1 MSMFTPYENLN
12 PNYSPNNINIPSPS
26 PRRKLYQYLPIEERN
41 IVGKFVGCSFNYGDT
56 LSLVF
61 DINPK
66 IKVEED
72 AIIYPIVNEEEE
84 TEEAPTSST
93 EGHYGQRAYNTVNMK
108 CWVCKTLDQTVYEW
122 EEEKDFTYP
131 CDGTKEIVVKLYG
144 DSIENKSF
152 EVTIS
157 NFRMEEVVTFS
168 TDKEPRV
175 TSGINN
181 IKIFIDEETS
191 KLLLK
196 GLYYTTVKM
205 VDEANTKIIYEYTL
219 IVK

>member
-12 PNYSPNNINIPSPS
+12 PNYSPNNINIPTPS
-26 PRRKLYQYLPIEERN
+26 PRKKLYQFLPIEERN

-66 IKVEED
+66 IKVEAD
-72 AIIYPIVNEEEE
+72 AIVYEE
-84 TEEAPTSST
+84 TGQEPTSST
-93 EGHYGQRAYNTVNMK
+93 EGHYGQRAYNTVDLK
-108 CWVCKTLDQTVYEW
+108 VWVCKTLDQTVYEW

-131 CDGTKEIVVKLYG
+131 CDGEQEIVVKLYG
-144 DSIENKSF
+144 DSIENREF

-157 NFRMEEVVTFS
+157 NFRVEEVLKF
-168 TDKEPRV
+168 DKDSESPIQK
-175 TSGINN
+175 GIDN

-191 KLLLK
+191 KKLLK

-205 VDEANTKIIYEYTL
+205 VDEGSTKIIYEYTL

>member
-12 PNYSPNNINIPSPS
+12 PNYSPNNINIPAPS
-26 PRRKLYQYLPIEERN
+26 PRKKLYQFLPIEERN

-66 IKVEED
+66 IKVEAD
-72 AIIYPIVNEEEE
+72 AIVYEE
-84 TEEAPTSST
+84 TGQDPTSST
-93 EGHYGQRAYNTVNMK
+93 EGRYGQRAYNTVDLK
-108 CWVCKTLDQTVYEW
+108 VWVCKTLDQTVYEW

-131 CDGTKEIVVKLYG
+131 CDGEKEIVVKLYG
-144 DSIENKSF
+144 DSIENREF

-157 NFRMEEVVTFS
+157 NFRVEEVLRFDKDSETPIQKG
-168 TDKEPRV
+168 TD
-175 TSGINN
+175 N

-191 KLLLK
+191 KKLLK

-205 VDEANTKIIYEYTL
+205 VDEGSTKIIYEYTL

>member
-12 PNYSPNNINIPSPS
+12 PDYSPNNINIPTPS
-26 PRRKLYQYLPIEERN
+26 PRRKLYQFLPIEERN

-66 IKVEED
+66 IKVEAD
-72 AIIYPIVNEEEE
+72 AIVYEITGQE
-84 TEEAPTSST
+84 PTSST
-93 EGHYGQRAYNTVNMK
+93 EGHYGQRAYNTVDLK
-108 CWVCKTLDQTVYEW
+108 VWICKTLDQTVYEW

-131 CDGTKEIVVKLYG
+131 CYGEQEVVVKLYG
-144 DSIENKSF
+144 DSVENNNF

-157 NFRMEEVVTFS
+157 NFRMEEVITFS

-181 IKIFIDEETS
+181 IKIFIDEEIS

-196 GLYYTTVKM
+196 GVYYTTVKM
-205 VDEANTKIIYEYTL
+205 IDEGRTKIIYEYTL

>member
-12 PNYSPNNINIPSPS
+12 PNYSPNNINIPTPS
-26 PRRKLYQYLPIEERN
+26 PRKKLYQFLPIEERN

-72 AIIYPIVNEEEE
+72 AIVYEE
-84 TEEAPTSST
+84 TGQEPTSST
-93 EGHYGQRAYNTVNMK
+93 EGHYGQRAYNTVDLK
-108 CWVCKTLDQTVYEW
+108 VWVCKTLDQTVYEW

-131 CDGTKEIVVKLYG
+131 CDGGQEIVVKLYG
-144 DSIENKSF
+144 DSIENREF

-157 NFRMEEVVTFS
+157 NFRVEEVLKF
-168 TDKEPRV
+168 DKDSESPIQK
-175 TSGINN
+175 GIDN

-191 KLLLK
+191 KKLLK

-205 VDEANTKIIYEYTL
+205 VDEGSTKIIYEYTL

>member
-12 PNYSPNNINIPSPS
+12 PNYSPNNINIPTPS
-26 PRRKLYQYLPIEERN
+26 PRKKVYQFLPIEERN

-66 IKVEED
+66 IKVEAD
-72 AIIYPIVNEEEE
+72 AIIYPREEDGIIKYS
-84 TEEAPTSST
+84 PDSST
-93 EGHYGQRAYNTVNMK
+93 ECHYGQRAYNTIDLKV
-108 CWVCKTLDQTVYEW
+108 WVCKTLDQTVYEW

-131 CDGTKEIVVKLYG
+131 CDGEQEIVVKLYG
-144 DSIENKSF
+144 DSIADKDF
-152 EVTIS
+152 EVVIS
-157 NFRMEEVVTFS
+157 NFRVEEVLKF
-168 TDKEPRV
+168 DKDSETPIDKGED
-175 TSGINN
+175 TIT
-181 IKIFIDEETS
+181 ITLDEETS
-191 KLLLK
+191 KKLLK

-205 VDEANTKIIYEYTL
+205 VDEGSTKIIYEYTL